1 MKNDSLINSSNTY
14 FSGWDVALHNYNV
27 FEVESIKQ
35 LVNSSNDII
44 QPQLAGVSEQ
54 STDYFPL
61 TVMNSHQLNF

>member
-1 MKNDSLINSSNTY
+1 MKNDNSINSNNTY
-14 FSGWDVALHNYNV
+14 FSGWDVAVRNYNV
-27 FEVESIKQ
+27 FEVESIKL

-44 QPQLAGVSEQ
+44 QPQLAGISEH

>member
-1 MKNDSLINSSNTY
+1 MKNDLSNSSRNTY

-27 FEVESIKQ
+27 FEVESIKL
-35 LVNSSNDII
+35 LVNSSNNII
-44 QPQLAGVSEQ
+44 QPQLVGDSEQ

>member
-1 MKNDSLINSSNTY
+1 MKNDRSNNLYKTY
-14 FSGWDVALHNYNV
+14 LSGWDVALHNYHV
-27 FEVESIKQ
+27 FEVESIKL